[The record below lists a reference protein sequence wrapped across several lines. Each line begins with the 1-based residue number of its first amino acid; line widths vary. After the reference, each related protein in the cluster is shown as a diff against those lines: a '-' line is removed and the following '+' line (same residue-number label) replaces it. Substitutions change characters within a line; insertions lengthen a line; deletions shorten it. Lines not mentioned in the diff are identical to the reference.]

1 MDFGDDDD
9 YDDYGEY
16 DDYGDYG
23 GDDTCELDAGGELG
37 AADGGAATDYIG
49 ATTPAKQAT
58 GHDAYIGG
66 AGAGAGGAATPS
78 GVTGNIVGCCIP
90 CTPAEVGAAG
100 FVPLNAAQ
108 LRNEQEAAVQD
119 LAGLLAV
126 GPACA
131 RELLRHFKWNR
142 ERLMDSYYGDQSGTL
157 KKAGV
162 QFIASAGQSPA
173 KNGKVTCAVCFDDFP
188 LADAG
193 ATYALG
199 CRHAFCRE
207 CWRGYL
213 RVKVEDGPDCI
224 FAKCPMPKCGE
235 VVTQEVYQRI
245 LGASNA
251 DLYRKYERFL
261 LQSFVDLSKN
271 LRWCPGHG
279 CDLAIKGTGA
289 TGAVK
294 CDCGARFCFRCAE
307 PTHAPL
313 SCAMLAKWT
322 EKCKQEATTAEW
334 MLENTKK
341 CPECHVRIEKNQGC
355 NHMVCPHCQHNF
367 CWVCLQDWELHNTTS
382 VYVCNKFG
390 ADDERASSADS
401 GDSAKE
407 NLKLG
412 KGKRRPVKR
421 GKDWKKSD
429 DAKGWRDNMKG
440 GKKYRKPKTEAEKY
454 LHYYKRFNNHERA
467 RVFAVQLLEGSERR
481 MEELHKKSSAA
492 AAVAGAGG
500 GGGGDGGGSK
510 RWVDVQYL
518 KAACELVVECRE
530 VLAYSYA
537 YGYYLDDGA
546 KEKNEQR
553 AEKKKME
560 KELFEHLQENVEKNT
575 EYLSELSEMTLDKMD
590 RDQMV
595 NFTTVTRT
603 FLKRFLA
610 GVANGLTT
618 QT

>member
-1 MDFGDDDD
+1 MDFGDSYDED
-9 YDDYGEY
+9 YDEDYGY
-16 DDYGDYG
+16 ADYG

-37 AADGGAATDYIG
+37 AGGATDYIG
-49 ATTPAKQAT
+49 ASTPSK
-58 GHDAYIGG
+58 AY
-66 AGAGAGGAATPS
+66 GGAAAGSSGSATTP
-78 GVTGNIVGCCIP
+78 GVAGNIVGC
-90 CTPAEVGAAG
+90 TVAAPAEVGAAG
-100 FVPLNAAQ
+100 FVTLDKGQ
-108 LRNEQEAAVQD
+108 LLNEQEAAVQD
-119 LAGLLAV
+119 LAALLAV

-142 ERLMDSYYGDQSGTL
+142 ERLMDSYYSDQTGTL

-188 LADAG
+188 LSDAS

-199 CRHAFCRE
+199 CRHAFCQE

-213 RVKVEDGPDCI
+213 RVKVEEGPDCI

-245 LGASNA
+245 LGPSKPA
-251 DLYRKYERFL
+251 LYAKYEQYL

-271 LRWCPGHG
+271 LRWCPGAQCG
-279 CDLAIKGTGA
+279 LVVKGTGA
-289 TGAVK
+289 TGAVR

-307 PTHAPL
+307 ATHAPL
-313 SCAMLAKWT
+313 SCAMHAKWT
-322 EKCKQEATTAEW
+322 EKCKKEATTAEW

-407 NLKLG
+407 NVKLG

-421 GKDWKKSD
+421 GKDWKKSAG
-429 DAKGWRDNMKG
+429 AKGWRDNMKG
-440 GKKYRKPKTEAEKY
+440 KDGRKKYRKPKTEAEKY
-454 LHYYKRFNNHERA
+454 LHYYKRYNNHERA
-467 RVFAVQLLEGSERR
+467 RTFAVQLLEGSERR
-481 MEELHKKSSAA
+481 MEELHKQASASATAA
-492 AAVAGAGG
+492 AAGAGG
-500 GGGGDGGGSK
+500 GGDGSK

-530 VLAYSYA
+530 VLKNSYA
-537 YGYYLDDGA
+537 YGYYLGDGT
-546 KEKNEQR
+546 EQ
-553 AEKKKME
+553 KKME

-575 EYLSELSEMTLDKMD
+575 EYLSELSEMPLDKME
-590 RDQMV
+590 RDKMV

-603 FLKRFLA
+603 FLKRFLQ
-610 GVANGLTT
+610 GVESGLTAVE
-618 QT
+618 